1 MEKELSKDGEPLH
14 CDPKEL
20 WSMRGTTEW
29 LLPYL
34 VRRAALGRGASPPGP
49 GRRLGQRG
57 QL

>member
-1 MEKELSKDGEPLH
+1 MEKELSKDREPLH

-29 LLPYL
+29 LLHYL

-49 GRRLGQRG
+49 GR
-57 QL
+57 